1 MIAYCPDRHKTQKMR
16 EKAVDDCLAGLKF
29 IPYWFVTIKMLEK
42 LDNVVHANYDIFFFN
57 GDFDKVT
64 FMANQGNIFAADLDK
79 INLDNDNKFDEDDSD
94 TIIHAR
100 LLAWRSIFEKRK
112 KLKKN

>member
-29 IPYWFVTIKMLEK
+29 IPYWFATIKMAEK
-42 LDNVVHANYDIFFFN
+42 LDNVVHANYNIFFFN

-64 FMANQGNIFAADLDK
+64 FIANQGNVFAADLDK

-94 TIIHAR
+94 TIIHAK
-100 LLAWRSIFEKRK
+100 LLAWRNIFEKRK
-112 KLKKN
+112 TLKKV